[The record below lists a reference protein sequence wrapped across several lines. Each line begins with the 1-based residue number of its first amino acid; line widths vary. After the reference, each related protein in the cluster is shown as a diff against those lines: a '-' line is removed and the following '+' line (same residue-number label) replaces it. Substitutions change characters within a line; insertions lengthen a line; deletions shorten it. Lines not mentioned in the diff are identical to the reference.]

1 MAHTGKRFR
10 TTSSSRRISEG
21 GLDFIVII
29 VVPIYFTWIG
39 ILTLPGDELL
49 CLGHMHRRGC
59 CWELTSFVCRFL
71 GSYALQ
77 FIIIAPDQ
85 RPQRDDDD
93 NAWGD
98 TTFSVNSYNGG
109 EYRESVLMTTTTR

>member
-29 VVPIYFTWIG
+29 VVPIYFTWNG

-59 CWELTSFVCRFL
+59 CWELTSLVFRL
-71 GSYALQ
+71 PISWQL
-77 FIIIAPDQ
+77 
-85 RPQRDDDD
+85 RPP
-93 NAWGD
+93 
-98 TTFSVNSYNGG
+98 VNNNRARPETPKG
-109 EYRESVLMTTTTR
+109 